1 MILQRLHPELGLRE
15 FRDLAAIRPY
25 ADIYRLLRL
34 LPERTTRDEIGALL
48 PDHATRLDEIFA
60 THADPVSYAIRG
72 VALYGISECAR
83 SNRFM
88 AALETGDYPLVGAM
102 MKRSHDGDRVAGA
115 TITDAYLD
123 GLAARDADIALECGA
138 YGCSTPRIDALC
150 DLLDATPGVLG
161 SELVGAGLGGC
172 VVALVE
178 KSSAEAIL
186 DTLSQRYYAPLG
198 AEPRAFVCNA
208 GPGSTV
214 IW

>member
-1 MILQRLHPELGLRE
+1 
-15 FRDLAAIRPY
+15 
-25 ADIYRLLRL
+25 
-34 LPERTTRDEIGALL
+34 
-48 PDHATRLDEIFA
+48 
-60 THADPVSYAIRG
+60 
-72 VALYGISECAR
+72 
-83 SNRFM
+83 M
-88 AALETGDYPLVGAM
+88 AALEAGDYPLVGAM
-102 MKRSHDGDRVAGA
+102 MTRSHDGDRVAGA
-115 TITDAYLD
+115 TLTDAYLD

-178 KSSAEAIL
+178 KSSAEAII
-186 DTLSQRYYAPLG
+186 DTLRQRYYAPLG
-198 AEPRAFVCNA
+198 AEPRAFVYNA